1 MAIFKN
7 SMAHKIREYMKLNPK
22 ATAETVA
29 KDLGIPVNVVH
40 STKWRDKKLG
50 APKRKYTKRPETFV
64 LNPQQVAAM
73 RKIPEGKWTPI
84 AMVSSNTPFEPKVM
98 EMPIT
103 MEEPNVDGDLI
114 KFGDEVGGLILVDA
128 GNGKGRWVRKEEPK
142 ADMVNQPPHYKVGG
156 IEVIDF
162 IQAKLTPEEFRGYLK
177 GNVLKYTSRAGHKD
191 DARQDIGKLVW
202 YATKL
207 QETHTT

>member
-7 SMAHKIREYMKLNPK
+7 SMAHKIRAFLKLHPNAK
-22 ATAETVA
+22 SATVA
-29 KDLGIPVNVVH
+29 KDLGIPVSVVH

-50 APKRKYTKRPETFV
+50 APKRTYKKRSE
-64 LNPQQVAAM
+64 
-73 RKIPEGKWTPI
+73 REWKWDTVTV
-84 AMVSSNTPFEPKVM
+84 VSSNTPFESRVM

-103 MEEPNVDGDLI
+103 MEEPNVD
-114 KFGDEVGGLILVDA
+114 V
-128 GNGKGRWVRKEEPK
+128 
-142 ADMVNQPPHYKVGG
+142 VNHPPHYKVGG